1 VWCPS
6 VPWHLHAAPTAAPQV
21 VFAGTACP
29 NLSPLGQRYT
39 TNPQGLDIRCGSQTA
54 PIPGVRTGKQY
65 ASRDGAEGITAQTRI
80 VPKHVAI
87 NRINTTN
94 VKVPKG
100 YIRVWDDDRLNPHR
114 AEQNL
119 QGRDQMA
126 LVWTNTVPRRLVNKA
141 NGRDVTASVPLVY
154 PYLSMEEQ
162 RQALGQVS
170 IVQRNGKIMK
180 RIIRNRAPVIS
191 SRSAPKAAAPKRVA
205 RAAVAGK
212 RYVQVGT
219 FGVKANA
226 QATAQRIARMG
237 MPARIGTHRKGGKT
251 YLTVQAGPFAGDRA
265 TGGALQKLRASGF
278 RDAFARN

>member
-1 VWCPS
+1 V
-6 VPWHLHAAPTAAPQV
+6 VP
-21 VFAGTACP
+21 
-29 NLSPLGQRYT
+29 R
-39 TNPQGLDIRCGSQTA
+39 
-54 PIPGVRTGKQY
+54 
-65 ASRDGAEGITAQTRI
+65 
-80 VPKHVAI
+80 HVAI

-154 PYLSMEEQ
+154 PYLSIKEQ

-191 SRSAPKAAAPKRVA
+191 SRSAPEAAAPKRVA

-237 MPARIGTHRKGGKT
+237 MPARIGTHRKNGKT
-251 YLTVQAGPFAGDRA
+251 YLTVQAGPFAGARA
-265 TGGALQKLRASGF
+265 TGGALQELRASGF